1 MIRCFWAAVLVA
13 GMLVSAASQANPQEE
28 RRRDRLQAT
37 VMSQTLP
44 LEKRIEAMRVLHA
57 DMLDPDGKIRRLF
70 CVWDMLGKAGPVF
83 TTVDDQRFRSMHYG
97 LELTLTAYQDEQT
110 LIDDLK
116 AGKCDAGLISGTR
129 ALEFNRFSGSL
140 EAPGAIPDMT
150 HLQMLMQVVASPR
163 MVERMTEGNYVLL
176 GVAALGESYL
186 FTESA
191 DVLSLQ
197 QLGGKTLGVPV
208 HENAL
213 KALAAQS
220 KAKVQEGELLAV
232 VDRFVSGETNA
243 MLAPLIGYHVAGAGK
258 AKPGMGIVNAPLS
271 QSTIQLIG
279 RAERFPVGLAQMLR
293 EDFLFKFESYVRRVE
308 TERGNIA
315 ASSWFAVSPEQRSA
329 LNTQLRDLRIR
340 LRDQGMYDQQAL
352 RLMKRIR
359 CRVDP
364 AANECQDE
372 RE

>member
-1 MIRCFWAAVLVA
+1 MIRCFWAAVLAA
-13 GMLVSAASQANPQEE
+13 GMLVSLAVQASSPEE

-57 DMLDPDGKIRRLF
+57 DMLDADGKIRRLF

-83 TTVDDQRFRSMHYG
+83 TTVDDQRFRSLHYG
-97 LELTLTAYQDEQT
+97 LELTLVAYQDEQD
-110 LIDDLK
+110 LIKDLRS
-116 AGKCDAGLISGTR
+116 GKCDAGLISGSR
-129 ALEFNRFSGSL
+129 AMEFNRFSGSL
-140 EAPGAIPDMT
+140 EAPGAIPDVT

-163 MVERMTEGNYVLL
+163 MVERMTEGNYVVL

-186 FTESA
+186 FTDSSK
-191 DVLSLQ
+191 VLSLQ
-197 QLGGKTLGVPV
+197 QLNGKTLGVPV
-208 HENAL
+208 HEPAL
-213 KALAAQS
+213 KALAAS
-220 KAKVQEGELLAV
+220 SGATVQDGELLAV
-232 VDRFVSGETNA
+232 VDRFVSGQSNA

-258 AKPGMGIVNAPLS
+258 AKPGMGIVNAPLA
-271 QSTIQLIG
+271 QNTIQLIG

-308 TERGNIA
+308 TERANIA
-315 ASSWFAVSPEQRSA
+315 ASSWFAISPEQRSA
-329 LNTQLRDLRIR
+329 LNTQLRELRIS
-340 LRDQGMYDQQAL
+340 LREQGVYDQQSL

-359 CRVDP
+359 CRINP